1 PRVQVGP
8 KTHQHIHKEVDGSV
22 LTGSAQSADW
32 GAIYYDL
39 LSVILDNIYGGR
51 IEMGCLRET
60 FLELGDD
67 STKVERIR
75 YAQAYIIE
83 IIGGYL

>member
-1 PRVQVGP
+1 
-8 KTHQHIHKEVDGSV
+8 
-22 LTGSAQSADW
+22 
-32 GAIYYDL
+32 
-39 LSVILDNIYGGR
+39 
-51 IEMGCLRET
+51 MGCLRET

-83 IIGGYL
+83 IIGGYLMPDLS